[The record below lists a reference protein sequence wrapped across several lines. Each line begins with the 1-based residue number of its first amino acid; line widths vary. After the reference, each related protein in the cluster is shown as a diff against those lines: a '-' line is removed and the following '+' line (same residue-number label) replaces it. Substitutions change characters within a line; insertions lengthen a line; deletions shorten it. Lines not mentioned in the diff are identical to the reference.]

1 MSGRHRKAFSNLQ
14 SCLTDSS
21 SILLILLINLIQYKF
36 EKARVKVNTDI
47 SDLAIWGGGLNHT
60 WRFEGKSDKDD
71 LPPSNCQVRFTTQ
84 IAKKI

>member
-36 EKARVKVNTDI
+36 EKSTSKGEYRHFRFG
-47 SDLAIWGGGLNHT
+47 DLGGG
-60 WRFEGKSDKDD
+60 GVKSYM
-71 LPPSNCQVRFTTQ
+71 V
-84 IAKKI
+84 I